1 MEQANPMRWL
11 NKWRLRFRT
20 MVRYRL
26 LMLTSVPIFITLLA
40 LIALTMYWTLAYSW
54 KSALAGVMADLA
66 VASNSMEVLQ
76 REQRLQLKAIADSYD
91 FQIQIERDP
100 SGILSWARSRAK
112 KYDVD
117 FLAVYPAQEIKRL
130 PQTLRRPLLEGRE
143 RTFFQVMSA
152 IELDAILP
160 EFSAR
165 AEIPLLNEQVI
176 ESRGLISR
184 SLLPLFD
191 ENGELAWI
199 IDGGIL
205 LNNSTEL
212 VDRIRDLVFPEGTLP
227 PSSVGTVTLFIDDIR
242 VSTNVPLD
250 SENRFGRAIGTR
262 ASDEVRETVLEN
274 GDEWVNRAYVYD
286 AWYISAYKPI
296 RDFNNNVIGM
306 LYTGF
311 LEWPLISRYFTNLLE
326 LSMGILAT
334 LFVTGLL
341 VYRGSRDLFRPIER
355 IHRVVRL
362 VSFDQDVRIG
372 KLQLDPQHELAILA
386 RQFDTMLD
394 QLKQQNEAIRQNT
407 LELEDKVRERTAS
420 LHETTKKLRQNISL
434 LEQTR
439 NKLLLNEKLAA
450 LGELTAGIAHEI
462 NNPTAV
468 ILGNIELMEYELGD
482 NAKLVSEE
490 IAMVLEQ
497 IDRIRNI
504 TRSLLQY
511 SRQGGVQDEITWQHV
526 NPIIEESVTLVR
538 SGTKKSDIEVVTEL
552 NAKCCVEINRHQLL
566 QVLVNLQMNG
576 IHAMNEKGRL
586 VVRSE
591 DWLDE
596 NGHPMGATISVQD
609 FGCGIA
615 NENLT
620 KIFDPFFTTRRSGTG
635 LGLAVTHGIVSGLGG
650 EIKVESELGKGS
662 TFTLYLRE
670 KIHVDD
676 EITSLRVMD

>member
-1 MEQANPMRWL
+1 MSWL
-11 NKWRLRFRT
+11 NKWRQRFRT

-26 LMLTSVPIFITLLA
+26 LALTSVPIIITLMA
-40 LIALTMYWTLAYSW
+40 LMALTLYWTLAYSW
-54 KSALAGVMADLA
+54 KSALSGVKADLA

-76 REQRLQLKAIADSYD
+76 REQRGQLHAIADSYD
-91 FQIQIERDP
+91 FHNQIKQSPGDMLR
-100 SGILSWARSRAK
+100 WAQSRAD

-117 FLAVYPAQEIKRL
+117 FLAVYPASDIDRL
-130 PQTLRRPLLEGRE
+130 PQSLRQPLLLGEE

-152 IELDAILP
+152 IELDAISPDL
-160 EFSAR
+160 SAR
-165 AEIPLLNEQVI
+165 AEIPLLSEQTV

-184 SLLPLFD
+184 SLLPIAN
-191 ENGELAWI
+191 ENGELEWI

-212 VDRIRDLVFPEGTLP
+212 VDKIRDLVFPEGTLP
-227 PSSVGTVTLFIDDIR
+227 ANSVGTVTLFLDDIR

-250 SENRFGRAIGTR
+250 SENKFGRAIGTR
-262 ASDEVRETVLEN
+262 VSDEVRETVLKDGE
-274 GDEWVNRAYVYD
+274 EWVNRAFVYD

-311 LEWPLISRYFTNLLE
+311 LEWPLISRYLTNLVE
-326 LSMGILAT
+326 LGIGVILT
-334 LFVTGLL
+334 LLVSGFL
-341 VYRGSRDLFRPIER
+341 VYRGAKDLFRPIER

-362 VSFDQDVRIG
+362 VRFEQDARIG
-372 KLQLDPQHELAILA
+372 KLGLDPQHELAILA

-394 QLKQQNEAIRQNT
+394 QLKQQNEAIRQSAT
-407 LELEDKVRERTAS
+407 ELENKVEERTAS
-420 LHETTKKLRQNISL
+420 LHKTTEELRQNITL

-439 NKLLLNEKLAA
+439 SKLLMNEKLAA

-468 ILGNIELMEYELGD
+468 ILGNIELMEYELGQ
-482 NAKLVSEE
+482 NAALVSEE
-490 IAMVLEQ
+490 MSAVLAQ

-511 SRQGGVQDEITWQHV
+511 SRHGGVQDEITWQHV
-526 NPIIEESVTLVR
+526 NPVIKESVTLVR
-538 SGTKKSDIEVVTEL
+538 SGTQKQDVEIVTDL
-552 NAKCCVEINRHQLL
+552 HATCSVEINRHQLL

-576 IHAMNEKGRL
+576 IHAMENKGRL
-586 VVRSE
+586 IIRSE
-591 DWLDE
+591 DWLDDA
-596 NGHPMGATISVQD
+596 GKAQGAKISVQD

-635 LGLAVTHGIVSGLGG
+635 LGLAVTQGIVSGLGG
-650 EIKVESELGKGS
+650 EIKVDSTVGEGT

-670 KIHVDD
+670 KIQSD
-676 EITSLRVMD
+676 EDVSALNVV

>member
-1 MEQANPMRWL
+1 MKWFT
-11 NKWRLRFRT
+11 KWRQRFRT

-26 LMLTSVPIFITLLA
+26 LVLTSVPIIITLLA

-54 KSALAGVMADLA
+54 KSALAGVNADLA

-76 REQRLQLKAIADSYD
+76 REQRLQLNAIADSYD

-100 SGILSWARSRAK
+100 KRIFSWAQSRAD
-112 KYDVD
+112 KYGVD
-117 FLAVYPAQEIKRL
+117 FLAVYPASQIDRL
-130 PQTLRRPLLEGRE
+130 PLTLRQPLIEGRE
-143 RTFFQVMSA
+143 RTFFQVMSD
-152 IELDAILP
+152 IELEAITPDL
-160 EFSAR
+160 SSR

-184 SLLPLFD
+184 SLLPLFN
-191 ENGELAWI
+191 EAGELEWI

-227 PSSVGTVTLFIDDIR
+227 DASVGTVTLFMDDIR

-250 SENRFGRAIGTR
+250 SDNKFGRAIGTR
-262 ASDEVRETVLEN
+262 VSDEVRKSVLEN
-274 GDEWVNRAYVYD
+274 GDVWVNRAYVYD

-296 RDFNNNVIGM
+296 RDFNNRVIGM
-306 LYTGF
+306 LYTGY
-311 LEWPLISRYFTNLLE
+311 LEWPLISRYLTNLVE
-326 LSMGILAT
+326 LGFGILAT
-334 LFVTGLL
+334 LFVTGFL
-341 VYRGSRDLFRPIER
+341 VYRGAKDLFRPIER

-362 VSFDQDVRIG
+362 VRFDQDARIG
-372 KLQLDPQHELAILA
+372 KLGLDPQHELAILA

-394 QLKQQNEAIRQNT
+394 QLKQQNEAIRQNA
-407 LELEDKVRERTAS
+407 LELEDKVKERTAS
-420 LHETTKKLRQNISL
+420 LHETTEELRQNITL

-439 NKLLLNEKLAA
+439 SKLLLNEKLAA

-468 ILGNIELMEYELGD
+468 ILGNIELMEYELGK
-482 NAKLVSEE
+482 NATLVSEE
-490 IAMVLEQ
+490 MSAVLEQ

-526 NPIIEESVTLVR
+526 NPVIEESVTLVR
-538 SGTKKSDIEVVTEL
+538 SGTKKSDVEVVTEL

-576 IHAMNEKGRL
+576 VHAMNDRGKL
-586 VVRSE
+586 VVRSS

-596 NGHPMGATISVQD
+596 NGNPIGATISVQD

-650 EIKVESELGKGS
+650 EIKVESELGEGT

-670 KIHVDD
+670 KIQTDD
-676 EITSLRVMD
+676 EITSLQVME

>member
-1 MEQANPMRWL
+1 MSWL
-11 NKWRLRFRT
+11 NKWRQRFRT

-26 LMLTSVPIFITLLA
+26 LALTSVPIILTLLA
-40 LIALTMYWTLAYSW
+40 LMALTLYWAFAYSW
-54 KSALAGVMADLA
+54 KSALSGVKADLA

-76 REQRLQLKAIADSYD
+76 REQRRQLHAIADSYD
-91 FQIQIERDP
+91 FHNQIKQSPADMLR
-100 SGILSWARSRAK
+100 WAQSRAD

-117 FLAVYPAQEIKRL
+117 FLAVYPADEIDRL
-130 PQTLRRPLLEGRE
+130 PQTLRQPLIVGKE

-152 IELDAILP
+152 IELDAISPDL
-160 EFSAR
+160 SAR
-165 AEIPLLNEQVI
+165 AEIPLLSEHTV

-184 SLLPLFD
+184 SLLPIFD
-191 ENGELAWI
+191 EDGQLEWI

-212 VDRIRDLVFPEGTLP
+212 VDKIRDLVFPEGTLP
-227 PSSVGTVTLFIDDIR
+227 ANSVGTVTLFLDDVR

-250 SENRFGRAIGTR
+250 SDNKFGRAIGTR
-262 ASDEVRETVLEN
+262 VSDEVRETVLNDGE
-274 GDEWVNRAYVYD
+274 EWVNRAFVYD

-296 RDFNNNVIGM
+296 RDFNNKVIGM
-306 LYTGF
+306 LYTGY
-311 LEWPLISRYFTNLLE
+311 LEWPLISRYLTNLVE
-326 LSMGILAT
+326 LGIGVILT
-334 LFVTGLL
+334 LLISGLL
-341 VYRGSRDLFRPIER
+341 VYRGAKDLFRPIER

-362 VSFDQDVRIG
+362 VRFDQDARIG
-372 KLQLDPQHELAILA
+372 KLGLDPQHELAILA

-394 QLKQQNEAIRQNT
+394 QLKQQNEAIR
-407 LELEDKVRERTAS
+407 LSAAELENKVEERTAS
-420 LHETTKKLRQNISL
+420 LHKTTEELRHNITL

-439 NKLLLNEKLAA
+439 SKLLMNEKLAA

-468 ILGNIELMEYELGD
+468 ILGNIELMEYELGQ
-482 NAKLVSEE
+482 NAELVSEE
-490 IAMVLEQ
+490 MNAVLEQ

-511 SRQGGVQDEITWQHV
+511 SRHGGVQDEITWQHV
-526 NPIIEESVTLVR
+526 NPVIKESVTLVR
-538 SGTKKSDIEVVTEL
+538 SGTQKQDVDIVTML
-552 NAKCCVEINRHQLL
+552 NAACSVEINRHQLL

-576 IHAMNEKGRL
+576 IHAMENKGRL
-586 VVRSE
+586 IIRSE

-596 NGHPMGATISVQD
+596 AGKAQGATISVQD

-635 LGLAVTHGIVSGLGG
+635 LGLAVTQGIVSGLGG
-650 EIKVESELGKGS
+650 EIKVHSTVGEGT

-670 KIHVDD
+670 KIQSQADVSALNVV
-676 EITSLRVMD
+676 E